1 MVNLELEAA
10 VQGIGVALVFILVLL
25 HLSTTKREE

>member
-10 VQGIGVALVFILVLL
+10 VQAFGVALVFILVLL
-25 HLSTTKREE
+25 QLKYNKDK